1 MKKLFL
7 LAIVALA
14 STMNLSAQ
22 DILTKQN
29 GEDLQVVV
37 KEVDAD
43 NVKYVLYSEPNGV
56 VYTMPK
62 SDILMVRYASGR
74 NEVFGQQTVKKQSNN
89 PYAIDYGGGKYIHAG
104 MKYNELKNIYHHSDW
119 RGGYEKYS
127 PFWCGFAS
135 FFIPGLG
142 QICAG
147 EGGRGL
153 GFWGTNLLISTVGLA
168 SLYTDT
174 TGIVYLLCSCA
185 NLGLGIWSIVDASQ
199 IAKVKNMY
207 ETDMRSAYYSGV
219 SIDLYPS
226 VNPIQYGGNLKVA
239 PGMTLAITF

>member
-14 STMNLSAQ
+14 STMSLSAQ

-29 GEDLQVVV
+29 GEDLQVIV
-37 KEVDAD
+37 KEVNAD

-56 VYTMPK
+56 LYTMPK
-62 SDILMVRYASGR
+62 ADILMVRYASGR
-74 NEVFGQQTVKKQSNN
+74 NEVFGHQTTAKTNN
-89 PYAIDYGGGKYIHAG
+89 PYTIDYGGGKYIQAG
-104 MKYNELKNIYHHSDW
+104 MKYNELKNIYDYHDW
-119 RGGYEKYS
+119 RGGYERYS

-147 EGGRGL
+147 ETSRGL
-153 GFWGTNLLISTVGLA
+153 GIWGTNILISTVGLA
-168 SLYTDT
+168 SLYTDE
-174 TGIVYLLCSCA
+174 TGLVYLLCSCA

-199 IAKVKNMY
+199 VAKVKNMY
-207 ETDMRSAYYSGV
+207 ETDLRSSYYSGV
-219 SIDLYPS
+219 SVDLYPS
-226 VNPIQYGGNLKVA
+226 LSPMQYGGNLKVA